1 MTFKR
6 LEWGKM
12 GKAGDSRLARAT
24 EMNAAIAQTPHL
36 SSAAMIIASWEESRL
51 GSLLDCFEREKKGK
65 GQ

>member
-1 MTFKR
+1 MRFKR

-36 SSAAMIIASWEESRL
+36 SSAAMIIASY
-51 GSLLDCFEREKKGK
+51 GSLIMGGVEIGEPARLF
-65 GQ
+65 

>member
-24 EMNAAIAQTPHL
+24 EMNAAR
-36 SSAAMIIASWEESRL
+36 EELRL
-51 GSLLDCFEREKKGK
+51 GSPLDCFEREKKGK